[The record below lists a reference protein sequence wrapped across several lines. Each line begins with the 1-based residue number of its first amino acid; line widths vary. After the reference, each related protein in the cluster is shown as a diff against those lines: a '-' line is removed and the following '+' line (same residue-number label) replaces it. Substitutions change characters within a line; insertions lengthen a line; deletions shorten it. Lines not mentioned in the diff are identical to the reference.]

1 MSLPVVRSVVT
12 VTLNPTI
19 DRIIEVPDF
28 RVGAHL
34 RGRMRSLLPAGKA
47 INVSRAMAA
56 LGSPSTAAGWVG
68 AESLALFEDALRQA
82 GVAVRLTPIT
92 GATREN
98 ITIVDPVGHTET
110 HIRDTGPTVTQDDI
124 QQLTT
129 ELTTL
134 SNPDCLLVF
143 TGSCAPGLDAS
154 RFVQL
159 LRACMDGGAHVVVDS
174 SGDHLR
180 EAAKLPLWLLKPNL
194 FELGELLG
202 FQISHESEVIEAGR
216 RLNEHIPLVLVT
228 MGERGAMC
236 FAEGRVFK
244 GRAPVP
250 PDSVRSTVGCGDA
263 MLAGFLAA
271 TTRPDW
277 QVENAFRQALAV
289 SAASAMTDQPA
300 VFQACDVNQLLQDS
314 EIADVRLGGG

>member
-1 MSLPVVRSVVT
+1 MSLPVARSVVT

-28 RVGAHL
+28 RVGGHL
-34 RGRMRSLLPAGKA
+34 KGRMRSRLPAGKA
-47 INVSRAMAA
+47 INVSRAMSA

-68 AESLALFEDALRQA
+68 GQSLALFEDALRTA

-98 ITIVDPVGHTET
+98 ITIIDPVGHSET
-110 HIRDTGPTVTQDDI
+110 HMRDVGPTVTEDDI
-124 QQLTT
+124 KRLTT
-129 ELTTL
+129 ELTAL
-134 SNPDCLLVF
+134 AKPDCLLVF
-143 TGSCAPGLDAS
+143 TGSCAPGLDAN
-154 RFVQL
+154 RFAQI
-159 LRACMDGGAHVVVDS
+159 LRTCMDAGAHVVVDS

-180 EAAKLPLWLLKPNL
+180 EAAQLPLWLIKPNL
-194 FELGELLG
+194 LELGELVG
-202 FQISHESEVIEAGR
+202 FQISHETEVMEAGR
-216 RLNEHIPLVLVT
+216 RLNAHIAVVLVS

-236 FAEGRVFK
+236 FAEGRVLK
-244 GRAPVP
+244 GRASVP
-250 PDSVRSTVGCGDA
+250 PDRVRSTVGCGDA

-271 TTRPDW
+271 TTRSDW

-300 VFQACDVNQLLQDS
+300 LFDPSDVHTVSQTL
-314 EIADVRLGGG
+314 

>member
-1 MSLPVVRSVVT
+1 MSLPVARSVVT

-28 RVGAHL
+28 RVGGHL
-34 RGRMRSLLPAGKA
+34 KCLLRSRLPAGKA
-47 INVSRAMAA
+47 INVSRAMSA

-68 AESLALFEDALRQA
+68 GESLALFEDALRTA

-98 ITIVDPVGHTET
+98 ITIIDPVGHSET
-110 HIRDTGPTVTQDDI
+110 HMRDVGPTVTEDDI
-124 QQLTT
+124 QRLTT
-129 ELTTL
+129 ELTDL
-134 SNPDCLLVF
+134 AKADCLLVF
-143 TGSCAPGLDAS
+143 TGSCAPGLDAN
-154 RFVQL
+154 RFAQI
-159 LRACMDGGAHVVVDS
+159 LRTCMDAGARVVVDS

-180 EAAKLPLWLLKPNL
+180 ETAKLPLWLIKPNL
-194 FELGELLG
+194 LELGELLG
-202 FQISHESEVIEAGR
+202 FQISHETEVMEAGR
-216 RLNEHIPLVLVT
+216 RLNTHIAVVLVT

-236 FAEGRVFK
+236 FAEGRILK
-244 GRAPVP
+244 GRASVP
-250 PDSVRSTVGCGDA
+250 PDRVRSTVGCGDA

-300 VFQACDVNQLLQDS
+300 RFDPSDLHTVSQTL
-314 EIADVRLGGG
+314 EMR